1 MINQKQI
8 YITIEW
14 QEQGPMETSG
24 HRLWREDRK
33 VYTHLNY
40 PDRLECHN
48 PDCEDGGF
56 EIGDRVAALLDSN
69 KLSEQN
75 SLICINAM
83 PKEGRKRCMHTIIY
97 SISCVLPFQRERP
110 RSLTPNKSSG

>member
-14 QEQGPMETSG
+14 QEQGPMENSG

-56 EIGDRVAALLDSN
+56 EIGDVSTPCPKKAASAVCTRSSTRSVVFCLSN
-69 KLSEQN
+69 ASG
-75 SLICINAM
+75 
-83 PKEGRKRCMHTIIY
+83 PGR
-97 SISCVLPFQRERP
+97 
-110 RSLTPNKSSG
+110 